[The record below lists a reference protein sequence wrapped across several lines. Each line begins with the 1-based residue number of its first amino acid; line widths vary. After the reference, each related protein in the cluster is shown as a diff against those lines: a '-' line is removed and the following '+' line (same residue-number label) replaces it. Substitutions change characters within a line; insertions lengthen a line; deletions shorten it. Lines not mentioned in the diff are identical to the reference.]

1 MSAPKKKIDPE
12 EVRKLAKTGATQAEI
27 ASRMGVSLSTLQRR
41 CGQDLKTEA
50 ALRDGLN
57 EMKVALRT
65 KQVQVAL
72 AGNVTMLIWLGKQYL
87 GQKDNLEVTG
97 ETIHSLDTTSLSAV
111 ELLSSRIA
119 ELAERGRPKEI
130 TIETNGIPS

>member
-1 MSAPKKKIDPE
+1 MSASKKKIDPE

-50 ALRDGLN
+50 ALRDGMN
-57 EMKVALRT
+57 EMRVALRT

-97 ETIHSLDTTSLSAV
+97 ETIHSLDTSSLSAV
-111 ELLSSRIA
+111 ELLASRIA
-119 ELAERGRPKEI
+119 ELAERGRSKEI
-130 TIETNGIPS
+130 TLEVNGIPS